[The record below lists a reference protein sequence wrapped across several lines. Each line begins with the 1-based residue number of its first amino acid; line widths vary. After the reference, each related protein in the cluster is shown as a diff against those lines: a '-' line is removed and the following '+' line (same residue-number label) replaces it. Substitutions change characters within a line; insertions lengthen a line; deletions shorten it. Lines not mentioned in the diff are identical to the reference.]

1 MEKQEKGSGT
11 EYPDRPRVA
20 VGAVVFKEN
29 RVLLV
34 QRGKSPAVGQW
45 SIPGGSV
52 KLGETLQMAAEREI
66 LEETGIAVRA
76 REPIFHFETIEKD
89 ETGRIRFHYV
99 IIDLAA
105 EYISGEIS
113 AGDDAR
119 DARWVSSGELND
131 LAVNSMTLNALQALY
146 SFGE

>member
-1 MEKQEKGSGT
+1 MGKKGNGSGT
-11 EYPDRPRVA
+11 EYPARPRVA

-34 QRGKSPAVGQW
+34 QRGKPPAAGQW
-45 SIPGGSV
+45 CIPGGSV

-66 LEETGIAVRA
+66 MEETGIAVRA
-76 REPIFHFETIEKD
+76 REPVFHFETIEKD

-105 EYISGEIS
+105 EYVSGEII

-119 DARWVSSGELND
+119 DARWVSSGELNE
-131 LAVNSMTLNALQALY
+131 LAVNSVTLNALQSLY
-146 SFGE
+146 SFGD